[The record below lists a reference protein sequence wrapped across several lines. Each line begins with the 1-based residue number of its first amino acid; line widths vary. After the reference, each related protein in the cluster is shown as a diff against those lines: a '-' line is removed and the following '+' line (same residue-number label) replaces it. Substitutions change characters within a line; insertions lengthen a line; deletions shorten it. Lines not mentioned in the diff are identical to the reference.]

1 MRILRRVVLIVVA
14 SVGGLAL
21 LAAIIFLAVPGAQKY
36 VPGLQATTVR
46 FATAAPVTAAA
57 HPAGVGIA
65 VLADPV
71 WIAKT
76 AAATGIPSRALEAYA
91 GAAINQDVGSTCGM
105 GWNTLA
111 GIGEVESRHGTI
123 FGGTLAADGAATP
136 PIFGVTLDGTSTAHV
151 PDTDRGAIDGDPT
164 GDRAVG
170 PMQLIPEA
178 WRNWHTDG
186 SGDGREDPQ
195 NIDDSAL
202 AASHYLCRAGKDLST
217 ETGWR
222 TAVLAYNHSDQYL
235 TDIIRYATLYAT
247 EATAG

>member
-21 LAAIIFLAVPGAQKY
+21 LAAIIFLAVPDAQKY
-36 VPGLQATTVR
+36 VPGLQATTAR
-46 FATAAPVTAAA
+46 FAKAAPVTAAA
-57 HPAGVGIA
+57 HPVGAGIA
-65 VLADPV
+65 VLADPA
-71 WIAKT
+71 WIART
-76 AAATGIPSRALEAYA
+76 AAATGIPTRALEAYA
-91 GAAINQDVGSTCGM
+91 GAAINQDAGSSCGM

-123 FGGTLAADGAATP
+123 FGGALAADGAATP

-151 PDTDRGAIDGDPT
+151 PDTDKGAIDGDPN

-186 SGDGREDPQ
+186 SGDWREDPQ

-202 AASHYLCRAGKDLST
+202 AASHYLCRAGGNLRA
-217 ETGWR
+217 EAGWR
-222 TAVLAYNHSDQYL
+222 KAVLAYNRSDQYL
-235 TDIIRYATLYAT
+235 TDVIRYATVYAE
-247 EATAG
+247 EAAG